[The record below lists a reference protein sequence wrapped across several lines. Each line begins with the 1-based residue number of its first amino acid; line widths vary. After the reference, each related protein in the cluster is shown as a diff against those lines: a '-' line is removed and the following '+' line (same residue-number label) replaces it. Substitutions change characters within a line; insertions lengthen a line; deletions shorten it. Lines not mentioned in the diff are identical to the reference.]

1 MLIKQRLISAQISVI
16 KKKEI
21 LSLKIFNLL
30 INFLNQKRK
39 QILTYQSKL
48 IFLPNQT
55 IMLQIDISL
64 KCFQG
69 DQAQQKN
76 FILQKF
82 SGINSTSIVHI
93 NESIWQV
100 GFNSEQAKES
110 ALNILKNEESVT
122 IINDYLNVNETS
134 EYEIIY
140 NEQEQQAIQE
150 KQQQQQKELKI
161 PHSQQDNPVK
171 SSESLQNLS
180 FTSDDDDDDTSKE
193 QLGNHNQLQLSQK
206 IGSSNT
212 VESIQSTEDIKEH
225 IQIYVNNF
233 EATLVQSP
241 LISEEET
248 DDTSQKIYQNVS
260 QINVS
265 KEQRNALYSAFN
277 QASSYLKEINKNW
290 VCDEQQKK
298 EDLFNKNV
306 LYNPKYQILALGL
319 FSIYIFFL

>member
-1 MLIKQRLISAQISVI
+1 M
-16 KKKEI
+16 
-21 LSLKIFNLL
+21 F
-30 INFLNQKRK
+30 
-39 QILTYQSKL
+39 
-48 IFLPNQT
+48 
-55 IMLQIDISL
+55 QIDISL
-64 KCFQG
+64 KSFQG

-82 SGINSTSIVHI
+82 SDIIPISII
-93 NESIWQV
+93 PLSENIWQV

-110 ALNILKNEESVT
+110 SLNILKNDESVT
-122 IINDYLNVNETS
+122 IISDFANIDETG

-140 NEQEQQAIQE
+140 KEQEQNAIQE
-150 KQQQQQKELKI
+150 KQEIQNKELKI
-161 PHSQQDNPVK
+161 PQSQQENVAK
-171 SSESLQNLS
+171 SSESLQNMS
-180 FTSDDDDDDTSKE
+180 FTSDDDENSKE
-193 QLGNHNQLQLSQK
+193 QSDNNNQQKNSQK
-206 IGSSNT
+206 MGSSHT
-212 VESIQSTEDIKEH
+212 VESVQSTEDIKEH
-225 IQIYVNNF
+225 IQAYGNNL

-248 DDTSQKIYQNVS
+248 DDTSQKIYQNIS

-290 VCDEQQKK
+290 VCDEQQKN
-298 EDLFNKNV
+298 EDLFNKNI